1 MTGIDAMGAFDN
13 YDPAASTLPTAEAGS
28 EHLHMTQEQQQ
39 EHQRR
44 REAAL
49 NSLPPNEGMADNEV
63 GRIMASGIIE
73 SMSNTVDQLHA
84 APLVGNNLN
93 AEQRSDR
100 TDTTKSDEGQVPVQM
115 AKAIQDSVN
124 GIVALSLVC
133 MVQQFE
139 LSMQQDRPE
148 V

>member
-1 MTGIDAMGAFDN
+1 MRYNSVSGL
-13 YDPAASTLPTAEAGS
+13 LP
-28 EHLHMTQEQQQ
+28 QF
-39 EHQRR
+39 
-44 REAAL
+44 
-49 NSLPPNEGMADNEV
+49 AD
-63 GRIMASGIIE
+63 
-73 SMSNTVDQLHA
+73 
-84 APLVGNNLN
+84 NNLN